1 MEKYSVLMSVYNK
14 EKPSYLRESI
24 DSMVSQTEKPDEIII
39 VKDGPL
45 GKELDD
51 VIKEYKDKRPELFVI
66 LELPENKGLGNAL
79 NKGLEI
85 SKNELVARMD
95 TDDISLPD
103 RCKKQ
108 LMEFEKNKNLC
119 IVGTQINEFIDQPTE
134 IIRSRVVPLTYDDIL
149 EFSKR
154 RSPFN
159 HPTVMYKKSKVLEL
173 GGYRTYGRKEDLDL
187 FIRMIHENSYAINL
201 NEVLLLYRS
210 NQDNLQ
216 RRRSWVNCSEY
227 ISIMYSFYKKGYS
240 RITDILYVVV
250 GQLAMY
256 IMPRCIISKLSNKYL
271 RKKAIL

>member
-45 GKELDD
+45 DKELDD

-159 HPTVMYKKSKVLEL
+159 HPTVMYKKTKVLEL
-173 GGYRTYGRKEDLDL
+173 GG
-187 FIRMIHENSYAINL
+187 
-201 NEVLLLYRS
+201 
-210 NQDNLQ
+210 
-216 RRRSWVNCSEY
+216 
-227 ISIMYSFYKKGYS
+227 
-240 RITDILYVVV
+240 
-250 GQLAMY
+250 
-256 IMPRCIISKLSNKYL
+256 
-271 RKKAIL
+271 